1 MKQFL
6 CEDFLLHNDITRRLY
21 HAYAAQ
27 SGSTIEERSFGVTI
41 FWSRGYFV
49 DTVGLN
55 KRVGESGVT
64 GENQLT
70 EATFLEGGLLLI
82 TVHNT
87 PQQPG
92 KPQYHA
98 EQNKQQQHPGDR
110 DFQQGT

>member
-27 SGSTIEERSFGVTI
+27 SGSTIEERN
-41 FWSRGYFV
+41 FV

-92 KPQYHA
+92 KPHYHA